1 MILSAVKC
9 EWNSG
14 RHFLGFHCVQTGLA
28 CHRMAALKK
37 NTVPFPKHARTG
49 QPVNRN
55 SHIIP
60 LILGHPNQI
69 RGIYFNSNKTK
80 LPNGS
85 ISSYLVRVL
94 NKVNLVVKADK
105 CNYSFHELSSNTA
118 TNGIQWKA
126 SKVKLIL
133 RPF

>member
-1 MILSAVKC
+1 MELKKCTKLLSQAENLNKLFGTPTYIQKEVLQKLNHL
-9 EWNSG
+9 W
-14 RHFLGFHCVQTGLA
+14 LA

-69 RGIYFNSNKTK
+69 RGIYFHLNKTK
-80 LPNGS
+80 LPNGCS
-85 ISSYLVRVL
+85 SSYLVRAS
-94 NKVNLVVKADK
+94 NEVNLVVKADN
-105 CNYSFHELSSNTA
+105 CN
-118 TNGIQWKA
+118 
-126 SKVKLIL
+126 
-133 RPF
+133 